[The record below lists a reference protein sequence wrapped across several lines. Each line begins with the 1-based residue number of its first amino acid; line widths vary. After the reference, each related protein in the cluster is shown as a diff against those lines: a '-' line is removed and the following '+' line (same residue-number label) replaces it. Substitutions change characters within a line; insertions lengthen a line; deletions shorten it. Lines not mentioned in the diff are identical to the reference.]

1 MCPYWFLD
9 TVVIVFQ
16 QKHSKIAVLIVLMAS
31 QREVVVISFLYAF
44 GSKMVAQILLDD
56 LLFPVLAVIVNDDT
70 EEREIGLLSAKT
82 VQGCRNIRRVIEGC
96 AAHPDFIVGC

>member
-31 QREVVVISFLYAF
+31 QREVVVISFLYALDC
-44 GSKMVAQILLDD
+44 KMVAQILLDD

-82 VQGCRNIRRVIEGC
+82 VQGCRNIRRVVEGR
-96 AAHPDFIVGC
+96 AEHAHFIVDG

>member
-1 MCPYWFLD
+1 MMPTKAPTNSGAKLMILLIMCPYWFLD

-44 GSKMVAQILLDD
+44 DSKMVAQILPDD
-56 LLFPVLAVIVNDDT
+56 LLFPVLAIIVDDD
-70 EEREIGLLSAKT
+70 A
-82 VQGCRNIRRVIEGC
+82 
-96 AAHPDFIVGC
+96 